1 MFLITT
7 GIDHVNLQVSNL
19 EKSVEFWKEL
29 LGFDVLET
37 ISEQKG
43 AIIGTQAAML
53 ALYEKENLGRIEKH
67 GFSHVSFH
75 ISNFDD
81 AVQLCE
87 KKGITILYEGVVQW
101 PYSQSLYIKDPD
113 GYEIELSQKWGGAIV

>member
-19 EKSVEFWKEL
+19 EKSIEFWKEL

-37 ISEQKG
+37 IPEQKG
-43 AIIGTQAAML
+43 AIIGTKAAML
-53 ALYEKENLGRIEKH
+53 ALYEKENLGRIKKH

-87 KKGITILYEGVVQW
+87 EKGITILYEGVVRW